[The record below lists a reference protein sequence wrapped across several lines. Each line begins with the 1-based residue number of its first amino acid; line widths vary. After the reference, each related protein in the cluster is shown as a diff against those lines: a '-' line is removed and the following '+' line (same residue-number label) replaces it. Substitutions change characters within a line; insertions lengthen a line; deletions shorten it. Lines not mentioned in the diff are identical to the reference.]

1 MVLDFSQRT
10 VKLFWFYFLLQ
21 YKVTQYNTLRVKLF
35 NSQLNRLILGIKNGA
50 EVTLNLSSNV
60 IGNSNDDYI
69 FPYKL
74 LLTNT
79 HVSRLPKAF
88 ANVSSANIKLT
99 KTELHKIGQ
108 SGWFLDRILGPL
120 VKIGLPLIKHVL
132 KLLLAK
138 SVLIPFG
145 WTAALSA
152 KDATIRKKTFGSA
165 WTTLIISNEET
176 NDIMKILQPLEESGL
191 LIKVVSE
198 KNKNEVKNI
207 K

>member
-1 MVLDFSQRT
+1 M
-10 VKLFWFYFLLQ
+10 
-21 YKVTQYNTLRVKLF
+21 TQYNTLRVKLF

-69 FPYKL
+69 FSYKL

-108 SGWFLDRILGPL
+108 SG
-120 VKIGLPLIKHVL
+120 
-132 KLLLAK
+132 
-138 SVLIPFG
+138 
-145 WTAALSA
+145 
-152 KDATIRKKTFGSA
+152 
-165 WTTLIISNEET
+165 
-176 NDIMKILQPLEESGL
+176 
-191 LIKVVSE
+191 
-198 KNKNEVKNI
+198 
-207 K
+207 